1 MLRRRGRRRL
11 SDYHHEEDP
20 LSGAINF
27 VDCMFVLAMAFAVF
41 FIMAWNMQSLV
52 FAKMSLQEKRELMEA
67 VKKSIEV
74 KQGKELNQT
83 PEVSKGSGQ
92 GYAELGTVYKD
103 PR

>member
-52 FAKMSLQEKRELMEA
+52 LQNESTRKKRINGSCKEK
-67 VKKSIEV
+67 
-74 KQGKELNQT
+74 
-83 PEVSKGSGQ
+83 
-92 GYAELGTVYKD
+92 Y
-103 PR
+103 